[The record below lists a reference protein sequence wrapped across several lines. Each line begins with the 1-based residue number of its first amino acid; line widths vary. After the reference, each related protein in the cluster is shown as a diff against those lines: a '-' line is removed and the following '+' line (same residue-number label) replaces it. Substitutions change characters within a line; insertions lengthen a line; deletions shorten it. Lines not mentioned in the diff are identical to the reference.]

1 MEKVLITGGS
11 GIVGRHL
18 SHKLQER
25 GYSVAILSRA
35 KMQTAG
41 VMVYTWNLNN
51 SEIEEKAINNV
62 DYIIHLAGANIGDK
76 RWTKA
81 RKQLIVDSRVKTAE
95 LIFKKVKE
103 QNKGLK
109 AFISASAIGYYGT
122 ITSDKIFKETDLPS
136 DDFLGNTCKEW
147 EDIVDRFKELK
158 IRTVKIRTGVVLT
171 EKKGA
176 LSKIITPV
184 KMGIASAIG
193 SGKQYL
199 PWIHI
204 DDLCEIY
211 IKTIEDKQMN
221 GAYNAVAP
229 DHKTNKDFTKI
240 LASVLNK
247 PFWFPKIPSSLMKL
261 IFGEM
266 SVLLLKGSRVSADKI
281 LEAGYK
287 FQFPDL
293 KSALTNLIIKNESHQ
308 STVL

>member
-11 GIVGRHL
+11 GIVGKHL

-41 VMVYTWNLNN
+41 VMVYIWNLNN

-62 DYIIHLAGANIGDK
+62 DYIIHLAGANIGEK

-158 IRTVKIRTGVVLT
+158 IRIVKIRTGVVLT

-193 SGKQYL
+193 SGEQYL

-211 IKTIEDKQMN
+211 IKAIEDKQMN

-247 PFWFPKIPSSLMKL
+247 PFWFPKIPASLMKL

-293 KSALTNLIIKNESHQ
+293 KSALTNLIKKNEPQ
-308 STVL
+308 Q

>member
-62 DYIIHLAGANIGDK
+62 DYIIHLAGANIGEK

-122 ITSDKIFKETDLPS
+122 ITSDIIFKETDLPS

-193 SGKQYL
+193 SGEQYL

-211 IKTIEDKQMN
+211 IKAIEDKQMN

-229 DHKTNKDFTKI
+229 DYKTNKDFTKI

-247 PFWFPKIPSSLMKL
+247 PFWFPKIPASLMKL

-293 KSALTNLIIKNESHQ
+293 KSALTNLIIKNEPHQ

>member
-51 SEIEEKAINNV
+51 SEIEEKALNNV
-62 DYIIHLAGANIGDK
+62 DYSIHLAGANIGEK

-122 ITSDKIFKETDLPS
+122 ITSDIIFKETDLPS

-211 IKTIEDKQMN
+211 IKAIEDKQMN

-229 DHKTNKDFTKI
+229 DYKTNKDFTKI

-247 PFWFPKIPSSLMKL
+247 PFWFPKIPASLMKL

-293 KSALTNLIIKNESHQ
+293 KSALTNLIIKNEPHQ
-308 STVL
+308 STEL